1 MTRISF
7 VINHPSWGS
16 MPDKIKNICAF
27 FSPSLTLDPQTF
39 NTYFDNLPFIT
50 VNTLEGTGHQ
60 DGTNVIGSAETI
72 DGVWY
77 EKQITPLVPTA
88 DIILFC
94 ITNTDKNGH
103 ITPVGIDDKTHAI
116 IFGQNENDRVY
127 VNGVD
132 IGNDFEVFC
141 EHEISHS
148 LYFLNGKT
156 DRTHE
161 FFYSGNPK
169 GVLPDFVSLSRL
181 DKLKSLLSY
190 CLQLLGLLKQQQ
202 ASLPPVSPPEPVP
215 ATIPPQN
222 DTLATLVNFCQ
233 AIADYEGLAFN
244 PNTGKPDLNHI
255 NRNPGN
261 CVWSLV
267 GYDPKYGNV
276 TKNGR
281 FAVFPTWELGMLYL
295 ENTVKQKAFQH
306 PTWSILDYFSLS
318 HAPASDGNDALKYS
332 TYVSGRLGVTNSFL
346 IKNLT

>member
-1 MTRISF
+1 
-7 VINHPSWGS
+7 

-27 FSPSLTLDPQTF
+27 FSPSLTLEPQTF

-77 EKQITPLVPTA
+77 EKQITPLVPGA

-94 ITNTDKNGH
+94 ITNADKNGH

-132 IGNDFEVFC
+132 IGNDFEVFA

-148 LYFLNGKT
+148 LYFLNGKP

-181 DKLKSLLSY
+181 DKLKNLLSY

-202 ASLPPVSPPEPVP
+202 ATLPPVTPILPPSSPTQPVQAIKYP
-215 ATIPPQN
+215 RIVAWANAIKQVEGFTSGSPSQVNNNPGN
-222 DTLATLVNFCQ
+222 LGYTTLTASWGGMKSGAKSDGGYFCKFKDYNTGFQALCNFLILGAENQLLAFHQSRTLELFSEKYGNTGIGYAQ
-233 AIADYEGLAFN
+233 AIA
-244 PNTGKPDLNHI
+244 KILNV
-255 NRNPGN
+255 P
-261 CVWSLV
+261 
-267 GYDPKYGNV
+267 
-276 TKNGR
+276 
-281 FAVFPTWELGMLYL
+281 
-295 ENTVKQKAFQH
+295 
-306 PTWSILDYFSLS
+306 LS
-318 HAPASDGNDALKYS
+318 TDIS
-332 TYVSGRLGVTNSFL
+332 TFL
-346 IKNLT
+346 S